1 MCDNQ
6 DHLLFAEAIVTADAS
21 LTVWHAVHFI
31 FARVTNIFAGSRH
44 AVFQVATHGWFGC
57 RDVNCL

>member
-1 MCDNQ
+1 MCDNH

-31 FARVTNIFAGSRH
+31 FARITNIFAGSRH
-44 AVFQVATHGWFGC
+44 AIWQVATHEWFGC
-57 RDVNCL
+57 RDINCL